1 MKQVIIIILLCFAGI
16 ADICQ
21 AQVRPDRRDNAV
33 IPDRRDN
40 SVRND
45 SSEIPNFEKCFRL
58 LEENRRTY
66 NRYND
71 SIFLIKDHVAWVNF
85 FKRRALKNTQI
96 FMANKE
102 IISTMLDYFKK
113 DKQLIPHQAYQNL
126 CSGLKRF
133 NDSGKS
139 DPFLGSQLC
148 DILLE
153 YYGSGRCSENL
164 NYAGLIDC
172 YKAKCLY
179 EIYNLGKDTVA
190 LRKSYEFLKRAVH
203 EDRFRS
209 PNSVETCLLALENL
223 TVTNWLYYKMQSVE
237 EFRGY
242 IKELKLLLKLPR
254 THQLINEKYYKQLE
268 VKVNHAEESLVRN
281 VYLADTTILE
291 KQQADSLM
299 RIIVAENLAN
309 PHLSDLSY
317 SRTLVMQVMMGQ
329 ITAEEAMRM
338 LRRKYHAVM
347 KNIGDKHFDNVELRK
362 VLMPYMNYFYL
373 NDLSD
378 ISYRKRRAAVKKMC
392 QSIVTI
398 YHHRLDQQ
406 SDNTYV
412 RYLNILATYP
422 RAIKYLKEEKRIYYL
437 NELNVAT
444 QVTTYAH
451 SVHVAMIA
459 QKLMEGILAY
469 QPELLKGV
477 LGERRRGKVFLDPQ
491 KCLDFIYEAAMYH
504 DIGKNAI
511 ISVVN
516 NDFRPLTDEEFAII
530 KRHPALG
537 AELLKIAPT
546 LYEKY
551 RDTTL
556 GHHKWYNGKGGYPED
571 FDNTK
576 SPKRILIDIITL
588 SDCMQAAT
596 ERIGRNYKDGKNFDR
611 VMEEFRRDAG
621 TRYNP
626 DLVNFIDAHED
637 VTRDLAALINEGW
650 VDIYFD
656 IFYSR
661 FMR

>member
-1 MKQVIIIILLCFAGI
+1 MAGI

-21 AQVRPDRRDNAV
+21 AQVC
-33 IPDRRDN
+33 PDRRDN
-40 SVRND
+40 SVIPERRDNSVIPERRDNSVIPD

-58 LEENRRTY
+58 LVENRRTY
-66 NRYND
+66 NQYND

-126 CSGLKRF
+126 CSGLQRF
-133 NDSGKS
+133 HDSGKS

-190 LRKSYEFLKRAVH
+190 LRKSYVFLKRAVH

-242 IKELKLLLKLPR
+242 VKELKQLLKLPR
-254 THQLINEKYYKQLE
+254 THQLINEKHYKQLE
-268 VKVNHAEESLVRN
+268 VKVDHAEESLVRN

-329 ITAEEAMRM
+329 ITAKEAMKM

-378 ISYRKRRAAVKKMC
+378 VSYRKRRAVVKKMC
-392 QSIVTI
+392 QSIDTI

-422 RAIKYLKEEKRIYYL
+422 RAIKYLKEEERIYYL
-437 NELNVAT
+437 NE
-444 QVTTYAH
+444 
-451 SVHVAMIA
+451 
-459 QKLMEGILAY
+459 
-469 QPELLKGV
+469 LKGV

-491 KCLDFIYEAAMYH
+491 KCMDFIYEAAMYH

-516 NDFRPLTDEEFAII
+516 NDFRPLTDEEFAVI

-537 AELLKIAPT
+537 ADLLKIAPT

-576 SPKRILIDIITL
+576 SPKRILIDLITL

-626 DLVNFIDAHED
+626 DLVNLIDSHKD
-637 VTRDLAALINEGW
+637 VARDLAALINEGW

-656 IFYSR
+656 IYSR